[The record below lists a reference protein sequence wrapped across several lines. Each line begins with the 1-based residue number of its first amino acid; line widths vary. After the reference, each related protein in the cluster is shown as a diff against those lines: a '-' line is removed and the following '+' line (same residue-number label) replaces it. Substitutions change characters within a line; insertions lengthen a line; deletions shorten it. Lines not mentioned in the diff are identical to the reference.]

1 MVDRDNLLKAV
12 EQIAEGEKD
21 TASAKKLVASRK
33 GIIIVASTK
42 INKAFL
48 NGKVYLAKAYPA
60 NEQRNTDG
68 TVVRRA

>member
-1 MVDRDNLLKAV
+1 M
-12 EQIAEGEKD
+12 
-21 TASAKKLVASRK
+21 
-33 GIIIVASTK
+33 ASTK

-68 TVVRRA
+68 TVVRRAYRIEFLTYSQIFTRLANRSKFSKVNSAGTKVGG